1 MYKSLIIVI
10 CLMLPA
16 IAVAGRHGIARE
28 EAARIVDNRFAQFY
42 RDEAARKQA
51 EQIAMEQEIA
61 KARDIEAAMLR
72 DLSASGSDRII
83 SADELAERMQQSP
96 EFNFSESFNNAND
109 PYHSRN
115 FDSSSSSSKAA
126 AAADSTFFDI
136 KSGSKESNP
145 FLFLQEL
152 QNSDH
157 DQRSRG
163 IKEVVASLMDLPD
176 SPQLAEQ
183 FANDLA
189 KISPLMAE
197 QFLIE
202 YKSQL
207 QDLKET
213 TQSKKSTDPKNNPH
227 QNKLQSKQTALRV
240 KPSKINQLEQ
250 IKQGKAFNTITTY
263 DFSSDKLYQI
273 YAAPHKVTAIVL
285 APYEKITGTPICGDL
300 TRWKIST
307 IKVKDNP
314 HQHIMIQPL
323 RAGISTSITLATN
336 QGRLYVLEAT
346 SLKNNYMAVVKWNY
360 AQS

>member
-1 MYKSLIIVI
+1 MYKSLIVVI

-72 DLSASGSDRII
+72 DLAASGSDRII
-83 SADELAERMQQSP
+83 SADELAERMQQST
-96 EFNFSESFNNAND
+96 EFNSAESFNNANE

-115 FDSSSSSSKAA
+115 FDSSSFASKA

-157 DQRSRG
+157 DQQSRG

-189 KISPLMAE
+189 KISPRMAE

-202 YKSQL
+202 YKSHL

-213 TQSKKSTDPKNNPH
+213 PQSKKSTDPKNNPH
-227 QNKLQSKQTALRV
+227 QNKLQSKQTTSRV

-285 APYEKITGTPICGDL
+285 APYEKITGSPICGDL
-300 TRWKIST
+300 TRWKISA